1 MNPPFFMTI
10 HHKRLHESAKEVICQ
25 VPPRPKSDLISD
37 LQTSNIVGKK
47 VNVNP
52 NTVLQ
57 QSIQSA
63 QSIFI
68 LYRFRTSHSMHK
80 Q

>member
-1 MNPPFFMTI
+1 MNPPFFMAI
-10 HHKRLHESAKEVICQ
+10 HHKRLHKSTKEVICQ
-25 VPPRPKSDLISD
+25 VPPRSKSDLISD
-37 LQTSNIVGKK
+37 LQASNIVGKK
-47 VNVNP
+47 VNVDP
-52 NTVLQ
+52 DTVLQ
-57 QSIQSA
+57 QSIESA